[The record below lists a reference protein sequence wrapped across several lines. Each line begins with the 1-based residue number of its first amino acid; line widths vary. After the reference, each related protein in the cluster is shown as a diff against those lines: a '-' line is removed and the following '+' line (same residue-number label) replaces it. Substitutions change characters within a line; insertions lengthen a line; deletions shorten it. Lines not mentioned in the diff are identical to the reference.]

1 MVTDAQFYLM
11 IGVPILF
18 NTVQHGDA
26 WPSGRLRHWSEQ
38 RPERT
43 NGRSQSRML
52 NLENTI
58 ATRFDLLIGSL
69 IEPS

>member
-1 MVTDAQFYLM
+1 MAMLGLLVAYV
-11 IGVPILF
+11 IGL
-18 NTVQHGDA
+18 NNG
-26 WPSGRLRHWSEQ
+26 L
-38 RPERT
+38 
-43 NGRSQSRML
+43 NGRMAAVESRML